1 MSRPRILVSNDDG
14 INAPGIKALVGELVK
29 ANFADVYVCAPS
41 GERSAQ
47 SHAITLGRYLSC
59 VPADP
64 VPGVVEAYAVD
75 GTPAD
80 SVMLALCSPVFQD
93 ITFDLV
99 LSGINRG
106 DNCGLHVIYSGTVGA
121 AREAACKGIPAMAL
135 SLDNHLAR
143 KPDDYALSA
152 SLALPL
158 VRAMLGLLPGQ
169 AAAAAPAADGQQQ
182 EGQPAGRRPPA
193 ASLRGVVVNVN
204 FPIGQGQLLQG
215 MYLARQ
221 SIACVFPAFRE
232 VREAP
237 GPHLAEIDEH
247 TPNSRVFRNYA
258 GVVQE
263 DQDEGG
269 DAWALKNGW
278 ISVTPLSL
286 LSHIPDQLDART
298 GSIRGALSE
307 VVTRAAAEAG
317 MACGGV
323 SKL

>member
-1 MSRPRILVSNDDG
+1 MVRPRILVSNDDG
-14 INAPGIKALVGELVK
+14 INAPGIKALVAEIIK
-29 ANFADVYVCAPS
+29 ADFADVYVCAPS

-59 VPADP
+59 VRADS
-64 VPGVVEAYAVD
+64 VSGVLEAYAVD

-93 ITFDLV
+93 VSFDLM

-121 AREAACKGIPAMAL
+121 AREAACKGIPAIAF

-143 KPDDYALSA
+143 KPDDYSLSA
-152 SLALPL
+152 ALCVPL

-169 AAAAAPAADGQQQ
+169 DLSRR
-182 EGQPAGRRPPA
+182 PAGL
-193 ASLRGVVVNVN
+193 LRGVVVNVN

-215 MYLARQ
+215 LYLARQ
-221 SIACVFPAFRE
+221 SVACVFPAFKE
-232 VREAP
+232 VTEAP

-258 GVVQE
+258 GLVQE
-263 DQDEGG
+263 DPDEGG
-269 DAWALKNGW
+269 DAWAVKNGW
-278 ISVTPLSL
+278 ASVTPLSL
-286 LSHIPDQLDART
+286 LSHITTKPESRSETIMA
-298 GSIRGALSE
+298 AVSE
-307 VVTRAAAEAG
+307 VISRAASEAG
-317 MACGGV
+317 LSAGGI

>member
-1 MSRPRILVSNDDG
+1 MARPRILVSNDDG
-14 INAPGIKALVGELVK
+14 INAPGLKALVAEIVK
-29 ANFADVYVCAPS
+29 ADFADVYVCAPS

-47 SHAITLGRYLSC
+47 SHAITLGRYMSC
-59 VPADP
+59 VPSESA
-64 VPGVVEAYAVD
+64 PGVVEAYAVD

-93 ITFDLV
+93 ASFNLV

-106 DNCGLHVIYSGTVGA
+106 DNAGLHVIYSGTVGA
-121 AREAACKGIPAMAL
+121 AREAACKGIPAVAF

-143 KPDDYALSA
+143 KPDDYALA
-152 SLALPL
+152 ATLCVPV
-158 VRAMLGLLPGQ
+158 VRALLGLLPGQ
-169 AAAAAPAADGQQQ
+169 ETAK
-182 EGQPAGRRPPA
+182 PPA

-204 FPIGQGQLLQG
+204 FPIAQGQMLQG
-215 MYLARQ
+215 LYLARQ
-221 SIACVFPAFRE
+221 SVACVFPAFKE
-232 VREAP
+232 VTEAP

-258 GVVQE
+258 GLVQE

-278 ISVTPLSL
+278 VSVTPLSL
-286 LSHIPDQLDART
+286 VSHVTTKPDSRADNIVTAV
-298 GSIRGALSE
+298 SE
-307 VVTRAAAEAG
+307 VVSRAASEAG
-317 MACGGV
+317 LAAGGL

>member
-1 MSRPRILVSNDDG
+1 MVRPRLLVSNDDG
-14 INAPGIKALVGELVK
+14 INAPGIKALVAEIVK
-29 ANFADVYVCAPS
+29 ADFADVYVCAPS

-59 VPADP
+59 VRADHA
-64 VPGVVEAYAVD
+64 PGIIEAYAVD

-93 ITFDLV
+93 ISFDLM

-121 AREAACKGIPAMAL
+121 AREAACKGIPAIAF

-143 KPDDYALSA
+143 KADDYSLSA
-152 SLALPL
+152 ALCVPL

-169 AAAAAPAADGQQQ
+169 DANRR
-182 EGQPAGRRPPA
+182 PAG
-193 ASLRGVVVNVN
+193 SLRGVVVNVN

-215 MYLARQ
+215 LYLARQ
-221 SIACVFPAFRE
+221 SVACVFPAFKE
-232 VREAP
+232 VTEAP

-258 GVVQE
+258 GLVQE

-269 DAWALKNGW
+269 DAWAVMNGW
-278 ISVTPLSL
+278 ASVTPLSL
-286 LSHIPDQLDART
+286 LSHIMTKPDSRSEGIVA
-298 GSIRGALSE
+298 AVSE
-307 VVTRAAAEAG
+307 VISRAASEAG
-317 MACGGV
+317 LCAGGI